1 MNSGVI
7 WYIDKVV
14 HNSSFHMTFRL
25 LSVSDDLTQTGMYW
39 CSILIDNKGQLWQV
53 IKCRG
58 STKRLLVFPDVLY
71 LVSLSCWRWLSC
83 LLPHWKKRT
92 ANVYCIM
99 LVRNNMAVT
108 IHIQHFTY
116 TEIKVKEQLC
126 YCCSIFH
133 SHHSVF
139 IWIDLNRIGVVMV
152 SVLIT
157 SSI

>member
-14 HNSSFHMTFRL
+14 SNSRFHMTFRI
-25 LSVSDDLTQTGMYW
+25 LSVSDDFTQTCMYW
-39 CSILIDNKGQLWQV
+39 RSILIGKKGELWQV
-53 IKCRG
+53 ITCRG
-58 STKRLLVFPDVLY
+58 NTKHLLVFPNVLY
-71 LVSLSCWRWLSC
+71 LVRLSCWIWFSC
-83 LLPHWKKRT
+83 LFLHWKKRT
-92 ANVYCIM
+92 TNVYCIM
-99 LVRNNMAVT
+99 LVRNDMDVT

-116 TEIKVKEQLC
+116 TEMKVKEQFFYC
-126 YCCSIFH
+126 YSTFH